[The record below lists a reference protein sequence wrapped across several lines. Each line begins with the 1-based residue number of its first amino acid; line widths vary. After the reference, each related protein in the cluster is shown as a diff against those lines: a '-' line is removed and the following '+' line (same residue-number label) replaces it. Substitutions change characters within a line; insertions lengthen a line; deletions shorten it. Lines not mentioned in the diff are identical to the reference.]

1 MEVLQ
6 AKNLKKIY
14 GSGNNAVHALDGVD
28 LSVKKGEFVAIVGT
42 SGSGKSTLLHMLGGL
57 DRPTSGTVMVDG
69 QDIFSL
75 KEEAL
80 TIFRRRK
87 IGFVF
92 QAYNLVPVLN
102 VYENIVLPI
111 ELDGGKVNKDFVQQI
126 VQTLGL
132 DQTDHEQLGDGEA
145 HGRAEQDKV
154 GARGDDGAEDGA
166 GGDDAARAAG
176 LIPSLRHHGQE
187 QAAEG
192 SGFAHGTAHQTR
204 ENHAG
209 HDGGIAEA
217 AADAAD
223 DELRK
228 LDHPLRQAAFGHDFT
243 GEHEEGDG
251 HQGIVVRAVQ
261 HGLRDD
267 HDEHAVPHA
276 AVIHQDH
283 RTQDK
288 HDGDRNAQREEAEQ
302 ADQKDDKFHVLS
314 PIPFW
319 ARC

>member
-1 MEVLQ
+1 MDVLQ
-6 AKNLKKIY
+6 AKDLKKIY

-132 DQTDHEQLGDGEA
+132 DDRLDAVSYT
-145 HGRAEQDKV
+145 HGRTSSPDNSACLYV
-154 GARGDDGAEDGA
+154 PNPSCLVLSRWILHSWSGAE
-166 GGDDAARAAG
+166 
-176 LIPSLRHHGQE
+176 LPSAYHHPRTGECVPNRHGR
-187 QAAEG
+187 
-192 SGFAHGTAHQTR
+192 SGF
-204 ENHAG
+204 
-209 HDGGIAEA
+209 
-217 AADAAD
+217 
-223 DELRK
+223 
-228 LDHPLRQAAFGHDFT
+228 
-243 GEHEEGDG
+243 
-251 HQGIVVRAVQ
+251 
-261 HGLRDD
+261 
-267 HDEHAVPHA
+267 
-276 AVIHQDH
+276 
-283 RTQDK
+283 
-288 HDGDRNAQREEAEQ
+288 
-302 ADQKDDKFHVLS
+302 QKSCRCCRLS
-314 PIPFW
+314 YSCRRW
-319 ARC
+319 